1 MKFEKTPLNDVY
13 IITPSV
19 FGDNRG
25 YFIESFNKKKLE
37 KLIGPIDFVQD
48 NQSLSSKDVI
58 RGLHYQAPPYAQ
70 GKLVRVIK
78 GSVNDVIVDIRRNSS
93 TYGKSLKVFLSA
105 ENFKMLWIPPGFA
118 HGFETLEDETI
129 FAYKVTNYYN
139 KESEGSIKWDDP
151 TLSIEWE
158 TQNPSTS
165 EKDKDGQLFEN
176 FCSLFLKKD

>member
-1 MKFEKTPLNDVY
+1 MKFEKTSLNDVY
-13 IITPSV
+13 IITPPV

-25 YFIESFNKKKLE
+25 YFMESFNKKKLE
-37 KLIGPIDFVQD
+37 KKIGPVNFVQD

-165 EKDKDGQLFEN
+165 EKDKDGELFEN
-176 FCSLFLKKD
+176 FCSLF

>member
-13 IITPSV
+13 IITPPV
-19 FGDNRG
+19 FGDHRG
-25 YFIESFNKKKLE
+25 YFMESFNQKKLE
-37 KLIGPIDFVQD
+37 KVIGTINFVQD
-48 NQSLSSKDVI
+48 NQSLSSKNVI
-58 RGLHYQAPPYAQ
+58 RGLHYQAPPHAQ

-165 EKDKDGQLFEN
+165 EKDKEGELFEN
-176 FCSLFLKKD
+176 LCSLF